1 MDNSAWQSE
10 IWIAMRRAFGAYS
23 LLNLAVQLA
32 LAKTHGSMVRKL
44 LVGLALLGLVLF
56 AAERAIDAR
65 GTRTDER
72 VRTLFGIPSGVRVDT
87 ASLRVAI
94 LSLAPL
100 GTPEREVEAS
110 LRRIGIGRDSLT
122 SYLSLAAK
130 DEAMLFI
137 RHDPRRLD
145 IVQQAYAVRLR
156 FDSLHLLRSVEP
168 REWLTGP

>member
-1 MDNSAWQSE
+1 MSATNVE
-10 IWIAMRRAFGAYS
+10 
-23 LLNLAVQLA
+23 
-32 LAKTHGSMVRKL
+32 KTASKTMLRKL
-44 LVGLALLGLVLF
+44 LVGLAVLGLVLF
-56 AAERAIDAR
+56 AAERAIEAR

-72 VRTLFGIPSGVRVDT
+72 VRTLFGIPSAVRVDT

-122 SYLSLAAK
+122 SYRSLAT

-168 REWLTGP
+168 HEWLTGP